1 MCNGY
6 AVFKKRIDRLINSH
20 MEKLQRHIK
29 EDTIN
34 LRVSRRLKNRVIRHC
49 NETEQTMTN
58 TIIQAIQKVL
68 KEDTPNET

>member
-1 MCNGY
+1 
-6 AVFKKRIDRLINSH
+6 

-29 EDTIN
+29 EDMIN
-34 LRVSRRLKNRVIRHC
+34 LRVTRDLKTRVIRHC

-68 KEDTPNET
+68 KEENPNETR

>member
-1 MCNGY
+1 
-6 AVFKKRIDRLINSH
+6 

-68 KEDTPNET
+68 KEDTPNETW

>member
-1 MCNGY
+1 
-6 AVFKKRIDRLINSH
+6 
-20 MEKLQRHIK
+20 MEKLQRDIK

-34 LRVSRRLKNRVIRHC
+34 LRVTRDLKNRVIRHC

-68 KEDTPNET
+68 KEEKPNETR

>member
-1 MCNGY
+1 MATLCL
-6 AVFKKRIDRLINSH
+6 KKRIGRLINTH
-20 MEKLQRHIK
+20 MEKLQRNIK

-34 LRVSRRLKNRVIRHC
+34 LRVTRDLKTRVIRHC

-68 KEDTPNET
+68 KEEKPNET